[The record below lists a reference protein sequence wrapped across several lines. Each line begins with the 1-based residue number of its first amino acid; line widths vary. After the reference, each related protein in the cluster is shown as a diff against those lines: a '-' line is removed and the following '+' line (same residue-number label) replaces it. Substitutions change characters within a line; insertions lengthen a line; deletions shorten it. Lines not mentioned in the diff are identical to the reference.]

1 MYDFLIDTLH
11 TLLKNGLTLSSAL
24 AVLVLLLKN
33 RRLKRYI
40 NDHLPKIL
48 RDHDDERLNRIE
60 SKLDYLIEL
69 EGGTCAPISKH
80 YDTNTPMNSFGRST
94 SLQTGKSTVPFIIKF
109 MNSRRMKSMKK
120 KFTSRKFWI
129 TVVSAGLLIAKEG
142 LDIEVDSETILAF
155 AGIVLT
161 WILGE
166 SHVDAKRVQKGA
178 ESHEPN
184 YAAGDIV
191 GE

>member
-1 MYDFLIDTLH
+1 
-11 TLLKNGLTLSSAL
+11 
-24 AVLVLLLKN
+24 
-33 RRLKRYI
+33 
-40 NDHLPKIL
+40 
-48 RDHDDERLNRIE
+48 
-60 SKLDYLIEL
+60 
-69 EGGTCAPISKH
+69 
-80 YDTNTPMNSFGRST
+80 
-94 SLQTGKSTVPFIIKF
+94 
-109 MNSRRMKSMKK
+109 MKK